1 MGFSVIE
8 ISEDKFGKMAEYT
21 EKMLKYGGKL
31 MSCISEMGEEYG
43 MSFRD
48 EERYRE
54 RGGMN
59 YREHEEYGRYGKHSG
74 GMNERYP
81 YMGGSHIMYR
91 DHDED
96 DYEMGERRRRRD
108 SRGRYM

>member
-1 MGFSVIE
+1 MGYMIE
-8 ISEDKFGKMAEYT
+8 ISESKV
-21 EKMLKYGGKL
+21 EKMSEYVEDMLWAGGELMHCLEKMKGESGYG
-31 MSCISEMGEEYG
+31 
-43 MSFRD
+43 
-48 EERYRE
+48 E

-81 YMGGSHIMYR
+81 YMGMR
-91 DHDED
+91 DDED
-96 DYEMGERRRRRD
+96 YEDEMNERRGGRRRRD

>member
-48 EERYRE
+48 EEHYRE

-81 YMGGSHIMYR
+81 YMGMR
-91 DHDED
+91 DEE
-96 DYEMGERRRRRD
+96 DYEDEMNERRGGRRRR
-108 SRGRYM
+108 SNGRYY